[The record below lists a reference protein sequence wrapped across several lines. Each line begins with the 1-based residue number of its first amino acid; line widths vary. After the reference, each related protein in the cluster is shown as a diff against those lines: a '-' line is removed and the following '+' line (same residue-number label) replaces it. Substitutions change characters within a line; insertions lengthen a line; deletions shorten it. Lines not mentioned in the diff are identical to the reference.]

1 MKMEYIGAITG
12 GKAVRIARDSPNQ
25 HMVISGISGSG
36 KSTRIEEIEWD
47 IIQNKGTVIA
57 LDLNGTQGGSGVK
70 YNHISAQEDGLN
82 IDFLDLAL
90 VNEGK
95 ETLMNFQQYVMETIC
110 PRQLRGACQLA
121 AVRRAI
127 EFAVEHRGEF
137 PSDMEGIAQGL
148 KEQDES
154 AALGAYNHL
163 CSILEG
169 DIFRNSKKEI
179 LTERINVISL
189 KGLNPK
195 TQKRVI
201 EIFLSVMWRRMR
213 ISGQCK
219 DQFTLVLDEFQNLDF
234 YPGSVLFQML
244 TEARKYGVN
253 LILATQTLTIF
264 SKKELAIINQAA
276 TKLFFQ
282 QSSTD
287 LKKVADL
294 IEPGHSDKW
303 ISKLLQLR
311 LGQAIAV
318 GELEIRGRK
327 LQQPII
333 TNSMYLKGSIQNN
346 VPVIE
351 RR

>member
-1 MKMEYIGAITG
+1 M
-12 GKAVRIARDSPNQ
+12 
-25 HMVISGISGSG
+25 
-36 KSTRIEEIEWD
+36 
-47 IIQNKGTVIA
+47 
-57 LDLNGTQGGSGVK
+57 
-70 YNHISAQEDGLN
+70 
-82 IDFLDLAL
+82 
-90 VNEGK
+90 
-95 ETLMNFQQYVMETIC
+95 
-110 PRQLRGACQLA
+110 
-121 AVRRAI
+121 
-127 EFAVEHRGEF
+127 
-137 PSDMEGIAQGL
+137 
-148 KEQDES
+148 
-154 AALGAYNHL
+154 
-163 CSILEG
+163 
-169 DIFRNSKKEI
+169 
-179 LTERINVISL
+179 
-189 KGLNPK
+189 
-195 TQKRVI
+195 
-201 EIFLSVMWRRMR
+201 
-213 ISGQCK
+213 
-219 DQFTLVLDEFQNLDF
+219 
-234 YPGSVLFQML
+234 
-244 TEARKYGVN
+244 
-253 LILATQTLTIF
+253 ATQTLTIF